1 MVPNQLMHQAR
12 ILKLTSNLQ
21 HIVINFSVEKLKR
34 LLINADK
41 SFDELSESPNCIFF
55 NWSSAVNVEIIS
67 HSRIL
72 HTFIH
77 MELLTARTRT
87 YLDIVMVELLAVN
100 KSLWLDKLVGV
111 YQLTYMCSMD
121 SVTEVNRETVVMVEA
136 FQSAFIKARDLQSC

>member
-1 MVPNQLMHQAR
+1 
-12 ILKLTSNLQ
+12 
-21 HIVINFSVEKLKR
+21 
-34 LLINADK
+34 
-41 SFDELSESPNCIFF
+41 
-55 NWSSAVNVEIIS
+55 
-67 HSRIL
+67 
-72 HTFIH
+72 

-136 FQSAFIKARDLQSC
+136 FESAFIKARDLQSC